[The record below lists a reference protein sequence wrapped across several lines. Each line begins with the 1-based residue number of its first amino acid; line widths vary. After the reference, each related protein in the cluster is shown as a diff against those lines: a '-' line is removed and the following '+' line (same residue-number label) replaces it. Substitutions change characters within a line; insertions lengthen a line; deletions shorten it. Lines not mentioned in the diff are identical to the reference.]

1 MSVHVVQLLL
11 VLKSV
16 HGCVKAIM
24 AICHQ
29 LLLSHKA
36 FKRLKDELLAI
47 AHVLEDFFL
56 EDEIAAIDAKLGIPY
71 GLDVIDVPIGVGRN
85 GVGGK
90 IRFRRNEGR
99 SFIVMAREL
108 NEAPKRHIRNV
119 VRGSFEKHH
128 LACEVALNSLQA
140 LTDI

>member
-24 AICHQ
+24 AIRHQ
-29 LLLSHKA
+29 LLLCHEALKW
-36 FKRLKDELLAI
+36 LKDELFAI

-71 GLDVIDVPIGVGRN
+71 GLDVIDVPIGVG
-85 GVGGK
+85 
-90 IRFRRNEGR
+90 
-99 SFIVMAREL
+99 
-108 NEAPKRHIRNV
+108 
-119 VRGSFEKHH
+119 
-128 LACEVALNSLQA
+128 
-140 LTDI
+140 